1 MIRITSTL
9 NIPEKE
15 ISLTQIRAQG
25 AGGQNVNK
33 VSSAVQLRFDI
44 TRSSLP
50 DNVKKRLLALPDT
63 RISNDGVVIMKAQS
77 YRTYERNKEDA
88 LLRLAGLIRSAT
100 QIRRKRKQTRPSRSA
115 KQKRMDQKSRRGQVK
130 KLRQKVAKE
139 RE

>member
-44 TRSSLP
+44 ARSSLP

-88 LLRLAGLIRSAT
+88 LLRLAGLIRNAT
-100 QIRRKRKQTRPSRSA
+100 QIRKKRKQTRPSRSA

-130 KLRQKVAKE
+130 QLRQKVAKE